1 MSHRK
6 TLLAASIIAGLC
18 LSGSLYAADNTPAPQ
33 SGPAASGQDNA
44 QSAADR
50 AKAKELGTVTVVGI
64 RDSEAESLNLKKSAD
79 SHIEVITA
87 EDIGK
92 LPAKNVAD
100 TLQRLPGIN
109 ISSSSASEGGFD
121 ENDRVSLRGTNPSM
135 TQTLVNGH
143 TVGTGDWFVLSQ
155 VQTVGRSVSY
165 SLLPSEIVSEVTVH
179 KTSEAKLQEGGSA
192 GTVDITTRKPLEFAQ
207 PFTAQASVGGVYS
220 DLPSTT
226 KPQFNALANWKSNDN
241 SFGVMVQG
249 FYEKRSLQRD
259 GQEIVGGYSQIGA
272 ADPIAVAHPDLAGKY
287 YPNLVGQT
295 LFTQTRT
302 RKGGTVDIEWK
313 PLDNLTLNLQSFYSK
328 LEADNFNRNYML
340 WTSKFVASGAQLQP
354 GYQVKGNVLT
364 NANFGKPTAADICT
378 PATPT
383 AAAIS
388 CADTPYGVYDQIS
401 RPGASSS
408 SAFTT
413 LDAEWRATDHLTF
426 TGQVGTTEGKGNS
439 DEQNVSELGF
449 GAGAGASWGMRGT
462 GNPTNWSIGGDNTT
476 PSGIIPSAGW
486 IFGDQNIHV
495 KDKENFF
502 QADGEYAFD
511 SSPISLTTLD
521 FGVRYSDHTREN
533 KTDIGQGPTG
543 DWQNPANYPTSWK
556 NYPGSF
562 NSDLGVN
569 GPGPAWYYSPGDL
582 AAFDAKFA
590 NRDPV
595 ARFNWQ
601 NIYKVNEKDTAAYL
615 QANFAGERWSA
626 NAGFRYVYTKEDIN
640 YNSSAVSDYTTAG
653 PITGSAFGNYYT
665 NTYNH
670 SYDKLLPSFNFKF
683 NLTDDLLARFAASQT
698 MTRPDYSAL
707 AGSYSLDDLTHTG
720 TGGNPQLKP
729 LVSTNFDA
737 ALEWYFAPRGLVSAG
752 VYDMQLSDY
761 INFGTQN
768 IQFKD
773 QQASTNQGR
782 DVFSTYQVSV
792 PTNVDGHVKGVELNY
807 IQPIG
812 DNFGVQTNYTYAS
825 GSAED
830 GKPLQGTSKNT
841 FNVSGYFENQ
851 MFNARI
857 SYTYRSSFYAGVSR
871 TDTFYQDGIGNL
883 AASFGYNINSW
894 MALTLDAMN
903 LNNPKL
909 KYYTVNS
916 GYGKQ
921 PYAFYVNGRQYY
933 LNLRFKI

>member
-1 MSHRK
+1 MSNRK

-18 LSGSLYAADNTPAPQ
+18 LSSSVYAADNAQAPQ
-33 SGPAASGQDNA
+33 SGPAASGQDNTQTTA
-44 QSAADR
+44 EK

-64 RDSEAESLNLKKSAD
+64 RDSEAESLNLKKAAD
-79 SHIEVITA
+79 SHVEVITA

-100 TLQRLPGIN
+100 TLQRLPGVN

-165 SLLPSEIVSEVTVH
+165 SLLPAEVVSEVVVH
-179 KTSEAKLQEGGSA
+179 KTAEAKQQEGGSA
-192 GTVDITTRKPLEFAQ
+192 GTVDIITRKPLEFAQ
-207 PFTAQASVGGVYS
+207 QLTAQASVGGVYS
-220 DLPSTT
+220 DLPGDT
-226 KPQFNALANWKSNDN
+226 KPQFNGLVNWKTDDN
-241 SFGVMVQG
+241 TFGVMAQA

-259 GQEIVGGYSQIGA
+259 GQEIVGGYNQIA
-272 ADPIAVAHPDLAGKY
+272 ATDPIAVAHPDLAGKY
-287 YPNLVGQT
+287 YPNLIGQT

-302 RKGGTVDIEWK
+302 RKGGTVDLEWK
-313 PLDNLTLNLQSFYSK
+313 PLDNLTLNLNSFYSK

-340 WTSKFVASGAQLQP
+340 WSSQFVPSGKGLQSYTTSGSILTSASFAPQAGS
-354 GYQVKGNVLT
+354 T
-364 NANFGKPTAADICT
+364 
-378 PATPT
+378 
-383 AAAIS
+383 
-388 CADTPYGVYDQIS
+388 TPYGVYDQIS

-408 SAFTT
+408 SAYTT
-413 LDAEWRATDHLTF
+413 LDAEWRANDHLTF
-426 TGQVGTTEGKGNS
+426 TGQIGTTEGKGNS
-439 DEQNVSELGF
+439 DHQDVSELGF
-449 GAGAGASWGMRGT
+449 GAGAGASWSMRGT
-462 GNPTNWSIGGDNTT
+462 GQPTNWAIGGDNST

-486 IFGDQNIHV
+486 IFGDQDIHV
-495 KDKENFF
+495 KDKENFY
-502 QADGEYAFD
+502 QADGEWALD
-511 SSPISLTTLD
+511 SSPINLTTLD
-521 FGVRYSDHTREN
+521 FGLRYSDHTREN
-533 KTDIGQGPTG
+533 KTDIGQGPKG
-543 DWQNPANYPTSWK
+543 DWQNPANYPTTWS
-556 NYPGSF
+556 NYPSSF
-562 NSDLGVN
+562 NSDLGVT
-569 GPGPAWYYSPGDL
+569 GPGPAWYYSPGAL
-582 AAFDAKFA
+582 AVFDAKYA

-601 NIYKVNEKDTAAYL
+601 NIYKVNEKDTAAYA
-615 QANFAGERWSA
+615 QANFAGDRWSG
-626 NAGFRYVYTKEDIN
+626 NFGLRYVYTKEDIN
-640 YNSSAVSDYTTAG
+640 YNSSAVSAYTSAG
-653 PITGSAFGNYYT
+653 PITGSAFGDYYV

-670 SYDKLLPSFNFKF
+670 SYDRFLPSANFKF
-683 NLTDDLLARFAASQT
+683 NITEDLIARFAASQT

-720 TGGNPQLKP
+720 SGGNPQLKP
-729 LVSTNFDA
+729 LISTNFDA
-737 ALEWYFAPRGLVSAG
+737 GLEWYFAPRGLVSAG
-752 VYDMQLSDY
+752 VYNMQLSDY

-773 QQASTNQGR
+773 QQASNTAGH
-782 DVFSTYQVSV
+782 DVFATYQVSV
-792 PTNVDGHVKGVELNY
+792 PTNVNGHVKGVELNY

-812 DNFGVQTNYTYAS
+812 DYFGVQTNYTYAS

-841 FNVSGYFENQ
+841 VNVSGYFENQ
-851 MFNARI
+851 MFNARV

-871 TDTFYQDGIGNL
+871 TDTFYQAGIGNL
-883 AASFGYNINSW
+883 AASFGYNITSW
-894 MALTLDAMN
+894 MSLTLDAMN

-909 KYYTVNS
+909 KYYTVNPN
-916 GYGKQ
+916 YGKQ

>member
-18 LSGSLYAADNTPAPQ
+18 LSGSVFAADTAQAPQ
-33 SGPAASGQDNA
+33 SGPAAAAQDNA
-44 QSAADR
+44 QTAAEK

-64 RDSEAESLNLKKSAD
+64 RDSEAESLNLKKAAD
-79 SHIEVITA
+79 SHVEVITA

-100 TLQRLPGIN
+100 TLQRLPGVN

-165 SLLPSEIVSEVTVH
+165 SLLPAEVVSEVVVH
-179 KTSEAKLQEGGSA
+179 KSSEAKLQEGGSA
-192 GTVDITTRKPLEFAQ
+192 GTVDIITRKPLEFAQ
-207 PFTAQASVGGVYS
+207 QFTAQGSIGGVYS
-220 DLPSTT
+220 DLPGDT
-226 KPQFNALANWKSNDN
+226 KPQFNGLVNWKTDDN
-241 SFGVMVQG
+241 KFGVMVQA

-259 GQEIVGGYSQIGA
+259 GQEIVGGYNQIGA
-272 ADPIAVAHPDLAGKY
+272 GSAIATAHPDLAGVY
-287 YPNLVGQT
+287 YPNLIGQT

-302 RKGGTVDIEWK
+302 RKGGTVDLEWK
-313 PLDNLTLNLQSFYSK
+313 PLDNLTLNLNSFYSDLK
-328 LEADNFNRNYML
+328 ADNYNRNYML
-340 WTSKFVASGAQLQP
+340 WSSQFVGGGAGLQP
-354 GYQVKGNVLT
+354 GYVVKNNVLT
-364 NANFGKPTAADICT
+364 NATFAPQPGST
-378 PATPT
+378 
-383 AAAIS
+383 
-388 CADTPYGVYDQIS
+388 TPYGVYDMIS

-408 SAFTT
+408 SKYTT
-413 LDAEWRATDHLTF
+413 LDAEWRANDHLTF
-426 TGQVGTTEGKGNS
+426 TGQIGTTTGKGNS
-439 DEQNVSELGF
+439 DHQDVSELGF
-449 GAGAGASWGMRGT
+449 GAGAGASWSMRGT
-462 GNPTNWSIGGDNTT
+462 GQPTNWSIGGDNTT

-486 IFGDQNIHV
+486 IFGDQDIHV
-495 KDKENFF
+495 KDKEDFY
-502 QADGEYAFD
+502 QADGEWAVD
-511 SSPISLTTLD
+511 SSPIFLNTLD

-543 DWQNPANYPTSWK
+543 DWTNPANYPKSWS
-556 NYPGSF
+556 NYPSGF
-562 NSDLGVN
+562 NGDLGVN
-569 GPGPAWYYSPGDL
+569 GPGPAWYYSPGAL
-582 AAFDAKFA
+582 AAFDSQFA
-590 NRDPV
+590 NRNPV
-595 ARFNWQ
+595 TRFNWQ
-601 NIYKVNEKDTAAYL
+601 NIYKVNEKDTAAYV
-615 QANFAGERWSA
+615 QANFSGDRWSG
-626 NAGFRYVYTKEDIN
+626 NVGMRYVYTKEDIN
-640 YNSSAVSDYTTAG
+640 YNSSAVSQYTTAG
-653 PITGSAFGNYYT
+653 PITGSAFGDYYV

-670 SYDKLLPSFNFKF
+670 SYDKFLPSVNFKF
-683 NLTDDLLARFAASQT
+683 NLTDDLLARFNASQT

-720 TGGNPQLKP
+720 SGGNPQLKP
-729 LVSTNFDA
+729 LISTNFEG

-752 VYDMQLSDY
+752 AYSMQLSDY
-761 INFGTQN
+761 INFGNQN

-773 QQASTNQGR
+773 QQASNTAGH
-782 DVFSTYQVSV
+782 DVFATYQVSV

-825 GSAED
+825 GSAEN
-830 GKPLQGTSKNT
+830 GAPLQGTSKNT
-841 FNVSGYFENQ
+841 YNISGYFENQ
-851 MFNARI
+851 MFNARV

-871 TDTFYQDGIGNL
+871 TDTFYQAGIGNL
-883 AASFGYNINSW
+883 AASFGYNITSW
-894 MALTLDAMN
+894 MSLTLDAMN

-909 KYYTVNS
+909 KYYTVNPA
-916 GYGKQ
+916 YGKQ

>member
-1 MSHRK
+1 MSNRK

-18 LSGSLYAADNTPAPQ
+18 LSGSVYAADTTPAQP
-33 SGPAASGQDNA
+33 GPAASGQDNA
-44 QSAADR
+44 QTTADKN
-50 AKAKELGTVTVVGI
+50 KAKELGTVTVVGI
-64 RDSEAESLNLKKSAD
+64 RDSEAESLNLKKAAD
-79 SHIEVITA
+79 SHVEVITA

-165 SLLPSEIVSEVTVH
+165 TLLPAEVVSEVVVH
-179 KTSEAKLQEGGSA
+179 KSSEAKLQEGGSA
-192 GTVDITTRKPLEFAQ
+192 GTVDIITRKPLEFAQ
-207 PFTAQASVGGVYS
+207 PFTAQAAVGGVYS
-220 DLPSTT
+220 DLPGDT
-226 KPQFNALANWKSNDN
+226 KPQFNGLVNWKSDDN
-241 SFGVMVQG
+241 TIGVMAQA

-259 GQEIVGGYSQIGA
+259 GQEIVGGYNQIGA

-287 YPNLVGQT
+287 YPNLIGQT

-313 PLDNLTLNLQSFYSK
+313 PLDNLTLNLNSFYSK
-328 LEADNFNRNYML
+328 LEADNYNRNYML
-340 WTSKFVASGAQLQP
+340 WASQFVPSGKGLQS
-354 GYQVKGNVLT
+354 YTVKGNVLS
-364 NANFGKPTAADICT
+364 NASFAPQPGST
-378 PATPT
+378 
-383 AAAIS
+383 
-388 CADTPYGVYDQIS
+388 TPYGVYDQIS

-408 SAFTT
+408 SAYTT
-413 LDAEWRATDHLTF
+413 LDAEWRASDHLTF
-426 TGQVGTTEGKGNS
+426 TGQIGTTQGKGNS
-439 DEQNVSELGF
+439 DHQDVSELGF
-449 GAGAGASWGMRGT
+449 GAGAGASWDMRGT
-462 GNPTNWSIGGDNTT
+462 GKPTNWAIGGDNTS

-486 IFGDQNIHV
+486 IFGDQDIHV
-495 KDKENFF
+495 KDKEDFYQF
-502 QADGEYAFD
+502 DGEWALD
-511 SSPISLTTLD
+511 SSPINLNTLD

-543 DWQNPANYPTSWK
+543 DWQNPANYPTSWS
-556 NYPGSF
+556 NYPSGF
-562 NSDLGVN
+562 NSDLGVT

-582 AAFDAKFA
+582 AAFDAKYA

-601 NIYKVNEKDTAAYL
+601 NIYKVNEKDTAAYV
-615 QANFAGERWSA
+615 QANFAGDRWSA
-626 NAGFRYVYTKEDIN
+626 NVGLRYVYTKEDIN
-640 YNSSAVSDYTTAG
+640 YNSSAVSSYTTAG
-653 PITGSAFGNYYT
+653 PITGSAFGDYYV

-670 SYDKLLPSFNFKF
+670 GYDKFLPSANFKF
-683 NLTDDLLARFAASQT
+683 SITDDVIARFAASQT

-720 TGGNPQLKP
+720 SGGNPQLKP
-729 LVSTNFDA
+729 LISTNFDA
-737 ALEWYFAPRGLVSAG
+737 GLEWYFAPRGLVSAG
-752 VYDMQLSDY
+752 VYNMQLSDY

-773 QQASTNQGR
+773 QQASNTAGH

-792 PTNVDGHVKGVELNY
+792 PTNVNGHVKGVELNY

-812 DNFGVQTNYTYAS
+812 DYFGVQTNYTYAS

-871 TDTFYQDGIGNL
+871 TDTFYQAGIGNL

-894 MALTLDAMN
+894 MSLTLDAMN

-909 KYYTVNS
+909 KYYTVNPN
-916 GYGKQ
+916 YGKQ

>member
-1 MSHRK
+1 MSNRK

-18 LSGSLYAADNTPAPQ
+18 LSGSVYAADTTPAQP
-33 SGPAASGQDNA
+33 GPAASGQDNA
-44 QSAADR
+44 QTTADKN
-50 AKAKELGTVTVVGI
+50 KAKELGTVTVVGI
-64 RDSEAESLNLKKSAD
+64 RDSEAESLNLKKAAD
-79 SHIEVITA
+79 AHVEVITA

-165 SLLPSEIVSEVTVH
+165 TLLPAEVVSEVVVH
-179 KTSEAKLQEGGSA
+179 KSSEAKLQEGGSA
-192 GTVDITTRKPLEFAQ
+192 GTVDIITRKPLEFAQ
-207 PFTAQASVGGVYS
+207 PFTAQAAVGGVYS
-220 DLPSTT
+220 DLPGDT
-226 KPQFNALANWKSNDN
+226 KPQFNGLVNWKSDDN
-241 SFGVMVQG
+241 TFGVMAQA

-259 GQEIVGGYSQIGA
+259 GQEIVGGYNQIGA

-287 YPNLVGQT
+287 YPNLIGQT

-313 PLDNLTLNLQSFYSK
+313 PLDNLTLNLNSFYSK

-340 WTSKFVASGAQLQP
+340 WASQFVPSGAGLQS
-354 GYQVKGNVLT
+354 YTVKGNVLS
-364 NANFGKPTAADICT
+364 NASFAPQPGST
-378 PATPT
+378 
-383 AAAIS
+383 
-388 CADTPYGVYDQIS
+388 TPYGVYDQIS

-408 SAFTT
+408 SAYTT
-413 LDAEWRATDHLTF
+413 LDAEWRASDHLTF
-426 TGQVGTTEGKGNS
+426 TGQIGTTQGKGNS
-439 DEQNVSELGF
+439 DHQDVSELGF
-449 GAGAGASWGMRGT
+449 GAGAGASWDMRGT
-462 GNPTNWSIGGDNTT
+462 GKPTNWAIGGDNSS
-476 PSGIIPSAGW
+476 PSGILPAAGW
-486 IFGDQNIHV
+486 IFGDQDIHV
-495 KDKENFF
+495 KDKEDFY
-502 QADGEYAFD
+502 QIDGEWALD
-511 SSPISLTTLD
+511 SSPINLNTLD

-543 DWQNPANYPTSWK
+543 DWQNPANYPTSWS
-556 NYPGSF
+556 NYPSGF
-562 NSDLGVN
+562 NSDLGVT

-582 AAFDAKFA
+582 AAFDAKYA

-601 NIYKVNEKDTAAYL
+601 NIYKVNEKDTAAYV
-615 QANFAGERWSA
+615 QANFAGDRWSA
-626 NAGFRYVYTKEDIN
+626 NVGLRYVYTKEDIN
-640 YNSSAVSDYTTAG
+640 YNSSAVSSYTSAG
-653 PITGSAFGNYYT
+653 PITGSAFGDYYV

-670 SYDKLLPSFNFKF
+670 GYDKFLPSANFKF
-683 NLTDDLLARFAASQT
+683 NITDDVIARFAASQT

-720 TGGNPQLKP
+720 SGGNPQLKP
-729 LVSTNFDA
+729 LISTNFDA
-737 ALEWYFAPRGLVSAG
+737 GLEWYFAPRGLVSAG
-752 VYDMQLSDY
+752 VYNMQLSDY

-773 QQASTNQGR
+773 QQASNTAGH

-792 PTNVDGHVKGVELNY
+792 PTNVNGHVKGVELNY

-812 DNFGVQTNYTYAS
+812 DYFGVQTNYTYAS

-871 TDTFYQDGIGNL
+871 TDTYYQAGIGNL

-894 MALTLDAMN
+894 MSLTLDAMN

-909 KYYTVNS
+909 KYYTVNPN
-916 GYGKQ
+916 YGKQ